1 MVTNKQVRRLRKL
14 SNTEKN
20 QEIAASKAGMD
31 PKTARRYLGLERLP
45 SELKKE
51 RPWRTREDP
60 FGEVWDVVER
70 QIQESPGLEAKTLF
84 AWLQR
89 EYPGRFSDGQIRTLQ
104 NGGIKRLW
112 RVVTEWNIRA
122 QEVYFGQKHVPG
134 RLCASDFTHMAEL
147 GITIGGQTFAHLVY
161 HFVLTYSNWET
172 GTICYSESL
181 ESLCEGWQNAVWE
194 LGAVAVEHRTD
205 SLSSAVNNMSNL
217 EEFNR
222 RYEGVMNYY
231 GVKPRHTN
239 PASPNENG
247 DAEQSH
253 HRFKRAVE
261 QALLLRGS
269 RDFGSLVEYA
279 QFLKDLF
286 AQRNAG
292 RRTRLAEEMAVMRE
306 LPARRMESAKR
317 ERVKVDSGSL
327 IHVERNSYSVNSR
340 LIGARVEART
350 YLDHVEVWYG
360 QRKVEDLPRLRGRG
374 KHRIDYRH
382 IIEWLVRKPG
392 AFENYR
398 YQEDLFPTSRFRMAY
413 DALKETTPNRSSK
426 EYLKILKLAAEQGE
440 VQVDEALREL
450 LERKAEAVITMES
463 IGELLAKLEA
473 IPPVTMVEVAPVD
486 LASFD
491 QLFTE
496 MGVQQ

>member
-1 MVTNKQVRRLRKL
+1 MSK
-14 SNTEKN
+14 TEKN

-31 PKTARRYLGLERLP
+31 PTTARRYLGLERLP
-45 SELKKE
+45 SELRKD
-51 RPWRTREDP
+51 RQWRTREDP
-60 FGEVWDVVER
+60 FGEVWDAVEI

-84 AWLQR
+84 EWLQR

-104 NGGIKRLW
+104 RRIKLW
-112 RVVTEWNIRA
+112 RVTEGPA

-134 RLCASDFTHMAEL
+134 RLCASDFTHMTEL
-147 GITIGGQTFAHLVY
+147 EITLAGQTLEHLVY

-181 ESLCEGWQNAVWE
+181 ESLSEGWQNAVWE
-194 LGAVAVEHRTD
+194 LGAVAAEHRTD

-222 RYEGVMNYY
+222 RYEAVMRYY

-247 DAEQSH
+247 DCEQSH

-261 QALLLRGS
+261 QAVLLRGS
-269 RDFGSLVEYA
+269 RDFGSLGEYA

-292 RRTRLAEEMAVMRE
+292 RRARLAEEMAVMRE

-317 ERVKVDSGSL
+317 ERVRVDSGSL

-340 LIGARVEART
+340 LIGARVEARL

-360 QRKVEDLPRLRGRG
+360 QKKVEDLPRLRGRG
-374 KHRIDYRH
+374 KYRINYRH

-413 DALKETTPNRSSK
+413 DALRETAPGRSSK
-426 EYLKILKLAAEQGE
+426 EYLQILKLAAEQGE

-450 LERKAEAVITMES
+450 LERRADAVITVES
-463 IGELLAKLEA
+463 ISEVLAKLNT
-473 IPPVTMVEVAPVD
+473 IPPVTMVEVEPVD
-486 LASFD
+486 LAIFD
-491 QLFTE
+491 QLCLE
-496 MGVQQ
+496 MGVRR

>member
-1 MVTNKQVRRLRKL
+1 MSK
-14 SNTEKN
+14 TEKN

-31 PKTARRYLGLERLP
+31 PTTARRYLGLERLP
-45 SELKKE
+45 SELRKD
-51 RPWRTREDP
+51 RQWRTREDP
-60 FGEVWDVVER
+60 FGEVWDAVEI

-84 AWLQR
+84 EWLQR

-104 NGGIKRLW
+104 RRIKLW
-112 RVVTEWNIRA
+112 RVTEGPA
-122 QEVYFGQKHVPG
+122 QEVYFGQIHVPG
-134 RLCASDFTHMAEL
+134 RLCASDFTHMTEL
-147 GITIGGQTFAHLVY
+147 EITLAGQTLEHLVY

-181 ESLCEGWQNAVWE
+181 ESLSEGWQNAVWE
-194 LGAVAVEHRTD
+194 LGAVAAEHRTD

-222 RYEGVMNYY
+222 RYEAVMRYY

-247 DAEQSH
+247 DCEQSH

-261 QALLLRGS
+261 QAVLLRGS
-269 RDFGSLVEYA
+269 RDFGSLGEYA

-292 RRTRLAEEMAVMRE
+292 RRARLAEEMAVMRE

-317 ERVKVDSGSL
+317 EQVRVDSGSL

-340 LIGARVEART
+340 LIGARVEARL

-360 QRKVEDLPRLRGRG
+360 QKKVEDLPRLRGRG
-374 KHRIDYRH
+374 KYRVDYRH

-413 DALKETTPNRSSK
+413 DALRESAPGRASK
-426 EYLKILKLAAEQGE
+426 EYLQILKLAAEQGE

-450 LERKAEAVITMES
+450 LERRAEAMITVES
-463 IGELLAKLEA
+463 ISEVLAKINT
-473 IPPVTMVEVAPVD
+473 IPPVTMVEVEPVD
-486 LASFD
+486 LAIFD
-491 QLFTE
+491 QLCLE
-496 MGVQQ
+496 MGVRR

>member
-1 MVTNKQVRRLRKL
+1 MVTDAQVRRLRKL
-14 SNTEKN
+14 SNTAKN

-31 PKTARRYLGLERLP
+31 PTTARRYLELEKLP

-51 RPWRTREDP
+51 RQWRTREDP
-60 FGEVWDVVER
+60 FHEVWQAVQL

-84 AWLQR
+84 EWLQR
-89 EYPGRFSDGQIRTLQ
+89 EYPGQFSDGQIRTLQ
-104 NGGIKRLW
+104 RRIKLW
-112 RVVTEWNIRA
+112 RVTEGPA

-134 RLCASDFTHMAEL
+134 RLCASDFTHMTEL
-147 GITIGGQTFAHLVY
+147 GITLAGQTLEHLVY

-181 ESLCEGWQNAVWE
+181 ESLSEGWQNAVWE
-194 LGAVAVEHRTD
+194 LGAVAAEHRTD

-217 EEFNR
+217 EEFNQ
-222 RYEGVMNYY
+222 RYEGVMRYY

-247 DAEQSH
+247 DVEQSH

-269 RDFGSLVEYA
+269 REFGSMTGYA

-292 RRTRLAEEMAVMRE
+292 RRARLAEELAVMKQ

-327 IHVERNSYSVNSR
+327 IRVERNSYSVNSR
-340 LIGARVEART
+340 LIGAQVEART
-350 YLDHVEVWYG
+350 YLDHIEVWYG
-360 QRKVEDLPRLRGRG
+360 QRKVEDLPRLHGRSN
-374 KHRIDYRH
+374 HRIDYRH
-382 IIEWLVRKPG
+382 IIEWLIRKPG

-413 DALKETTPNRSSK
+413 DALKETTPSRSSQ
-426 EYLKILKLAAEQGE
+426 EYLKILKLAADRGE
-440 VQVDEALREL
+440 VQVDEVLRAL
-450 LERKAEAVITMES
+450 LEQDAEAVITAER
-463 IGELLAKLEA
+463 IIELLAKLDT
-473 IPPVTMVEVAPVD
+473 IPPVTMVEVAIVD
-486 LASFD
+486 LTSYD
-491 QLFTE
+491 QLCTG

>member
-1 MVTNKQVRRLRKL
+1 MVTDEQVRRLRKL

-31 PKTARRYLGLERLP
+31 PTTARRYLGLERLP
-45 SELKKE
+45 SELKRE
-51 RPWRTREDP
+51 RHWRTREDP
-60 FGEVWDVVER
+60 FSEVWDAVQR
-70 QIQESPGLEAKTLF
+70 QVQESPGLEAKTLF
-84 AWLQR
+84 EWLQR
-89 EYPGRFSDGQIRTLQ
+89 EYPGQFSDGQIRTLQ
-104 NGGIKRLW
+104 RRIKLW
-112 RVVTEWNIRA
+112 RATEGPA
-122 QEVYFGQKHVPG
+122 QEVYFGQKHTPG

-147 GITIGGQTFAHLVY
+147 GITLEGQMFEHLVY

-181 ESLCEGWQNAVWE
+181 ESLSEGWQNAVWE
-194 LGAVAVEHRTD
+194 LGAAPAEHRTD

-222 RYEGVMNYY
+222 RYEAVMKYY
-231 GVKPRHTN
+231 GVKPQHTN

-261 QALLLRGS
+261 QAVLLRGS
-269 RDFGSLVEYA
+269 RDFGDRAEYA
-279 QFLKDLF
+279 KFLRDLF

-292 RRTRLAEEMAVMRE
+292 RRQRLAEELAVMRE

-340 LIGARVEART
+340 LIGERVEARL

-360 QRKVEDLPRLRGRG
+360 QRKVEDLPRLRGRS
-374 KHRIDYRH
+374 KHRVDYRH

-413 DALKETTPNRSSK
+413 DALKETTPGRYTK
-426 EYLKILKLAAEQGE
+426 EYLKLLQLAAEEGE
-440 VQVDEALREL
+440 VQVDAALRDL
-450 LERKAEAVITMES
+450 LEGKVEAVITVES
-463 IGELLAKLEA
+463 IRELLTKLDT
-473 IPPVTMVEVAPVD
+473 IPPVTMVQVAPVD

-491 QLFTE
+491 QLC
-496 MGVQQ
+496 MAVRQ